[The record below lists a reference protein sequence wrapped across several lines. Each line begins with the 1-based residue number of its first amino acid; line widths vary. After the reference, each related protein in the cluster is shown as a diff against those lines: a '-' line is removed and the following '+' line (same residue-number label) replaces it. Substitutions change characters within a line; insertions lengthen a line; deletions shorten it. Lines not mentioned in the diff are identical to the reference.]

1 MFRSQADV
9 MLLLNCWLVSDWVNL
24 SGRPCRVNLI
34 NWFKPVLTT
43 VSGGCM
49 QVWLVWSLGHCTG
62 FLCIGVREIHVFKEV
77 FHKYDRVK
85 CHICHIHVLLT
96 CVRVRLQGWTPVT
109 LPWSLTTHSII
120 HIERWDFVGLSLSA
134 KQKLFFLRLSAWGVF
149 ILSQANPSPATA
161 HGPTCPSAGP
171 CRHQPVQPD
180 TGAANP
186 AAAAGQ
192 TEAAPGAPA
201 EEDRTGAGTD
211 QSSAG
216 TTTWGCKITVSQS
229 HVRITIQGFRFKL
242 KPEHYLSA
250 VMAIHCF

>member
-1 MFRSQADV
+1 

-24 SGRPCRVNLI
+24 SGHPCRVNLI

-43 VSGGCM
+43 VR
-49 QVWLVWSLGHCTG
+49 WLHAGLVSLITG
-62 FLCIGVREIHVFKEV
+62 NVFKEV

-85 CHICHIHVLLT
+85 CHIHVLLT

-109 LPWSLTTHSII
+109 LPGLWPHTASSTLSDGILWSWTWVLNRSY
-120 HIERWDFVGLSLSA
+120 LS
-134 KQKLFFLRLSAWGVF
+134 LRLSAWGVF
-149 ILSQANPSPATA
+149 ILSQANPGPATA

-171 CRHQPVQPD
+171 CRHQSVQPD

-201 EEDRTGAGTD
+201 EEDRTGAGAD

-216 TTTWGCKITVSQS
+216 TTTWGCNITVSQS
-229 HVRITIQGFRFKL
+229 RVRITIQGFRLKL

-250 VMAIHCF
+250 VMAIHCFKNPETPRMC